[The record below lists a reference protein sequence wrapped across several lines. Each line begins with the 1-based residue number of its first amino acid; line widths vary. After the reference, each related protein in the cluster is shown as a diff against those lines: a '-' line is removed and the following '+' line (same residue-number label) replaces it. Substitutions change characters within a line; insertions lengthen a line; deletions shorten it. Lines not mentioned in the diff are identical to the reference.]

1 MAKFKF
7 VAQVNSADGCD
18 EAFNSR
24 HSSVH
29 MPEVLREAGFT
40 SGQRLKL
47 VIPNKG
53 EEKPYQY
60 LIIYEGECDDTSH
73 ALDALWAAMGAN
85 KIGQSTTI
93 ASPSWTALYEEIP
106 GAHVQA

>member
-7 VAQVNSADGCD
+7 VAQVNSAAGCD
-18 EAFNSR
+18 DAFNTW

-29 MPEVLREAGFT
+29 MPEVLKEAGFT
-40 SGQRLKL
+40 SGQRMKL
-47 VIPNKG
+47 VTPNPG

-60 LIIYEGECDDTSH
+60 LIIYEGECADTSH
-73 ALDALWAAMGAN
+73 ALDALWAAMSAN

-93 ASPSWTALYEEIP
+93 ASPSWMALYEEIP
-106 GAHVQA
+106 GAHIKA

>member
-18 EAFNSR
+18 EAFNSW
-24 HSSVH
+24 HSNVH
-29 MPEVLREAGFT
+29 MPEVLREAGFS
-40 SGQRLKL
+40 SGERMKL
-47 VIPNKG
+47 VIPNQG
-53 EEKPYQY
+53 EEKPYRY
-60 LIIYEGECDDTSH
+60 LIIYEGECADTSH

-93 ASPSWTALYEEIP
+93 ASPSWVSLYEEIA
-106 GAHVQA
+106 GAYVKS